1 MYLFVIDYGRNL
13 IAVLDPLS
21 YCLQSDQKW
30 KQLAELAIS
39 KCEFGLA
46 QECLHQASDFGGLL
60 LLASSAGNAQMV
72 AKLGDTAE
80 KAGQNNVAFLSHFVL
95 GRSVSSA
102 ALENSSDLSVCH
114 PFLWFLIH
122 CPLCDCPFSRGMTE
136 SLLWDYRPN
145 I

>member
-1 MYLFVIDYGRNL
+1 MYLFVIYYGRNL

-95 GRSVSSA
+95 GRSVSNA
-102 ALENSSDLSVCH
+102 EFNVCLS
-114 PFLWFLIH
+114 PFPLVPDTLPILWLSIL
-122 CPLCDCPFSRGMTE
+122 PLCDFELIVG
-136 SLLWDYRPN
+136 L
-145 I
+145 

>member
-1 MYLFVIDYGRNL
+1 MYLFVIYYGRNL

-95 GRSVSSA
+95 GRSVSNA
-102 ALENSSDLSVCH
+102 EFNVCRS
-114 PFLWFLIH
+114 PF
-122 CPLCDCPFSRGMTE
+122 PLVPDTLPI
-136 SLLWDYRPN
+136 L
-145 I
+145 

>member
-1 MYLFVIDYGRNL
+1 MYLFVIYYGRNV

-95 GRSVSSA
+95 GRSVSNT
-102 ALENSSDLSVCH
+102 ALENSLDLSVCH
-114 PFLWFLIH
+114 PSLWFPIH
-122 CPLCDCPFSRGMTE
+122 CLLCDCPFSHCVIVCSPMV
-136 SLLWDYRPN
+136 
-145 I
+145 